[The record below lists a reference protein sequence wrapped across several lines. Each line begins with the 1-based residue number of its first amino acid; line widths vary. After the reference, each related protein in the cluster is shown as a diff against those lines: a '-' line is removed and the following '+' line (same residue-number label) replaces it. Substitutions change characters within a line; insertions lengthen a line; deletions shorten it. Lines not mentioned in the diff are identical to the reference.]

1 MKTKLNLTIDSELV
15 PRSKIFAKR
24 RGKSVSELVEE
35 LLKKVISDENK
46 SFTSKW
52 IGRLT
57 ISQNEDVRT
66 KYLKDRYK

>member
-1 MKTKLNLTIDSELV
+1 MKTKLNLTIDSDLV

-35 LLKKVISDENK
+35 LLKKIISDENN

-52 IGRLT
+52 VGRLT
-57 ISQNEDVRT
+57 ISQSEDVRT
-66 KYLKDRYK
+66 KYLNERYK

>member
-1 MKTKLNLTIDSELV
+1 MKTKLNLTIDSDLV

-35 LLKKVISDENK
+35 LLKKIISDENK

-52 IGRLT
+52 KGSLS

-66 KYLKDRYK
+66 EYLKERYK

>member
-1 MKTKLNLTIDSELV
+1 MKTKLNLTIDSDLV

-35 LLKKVISDENK
+35 LLKKVTSDENK

-66 KYLKDRYK
+66 VYLKERYK

>member
-1 MKTKLNLTIDSELV
+1 MKTKLNLTIESDLV